1 MQTLYVIFCYD
12 TLSYV
17 CCAYVLDG
25 PGSEEIDDQD
35 DVSAATHW
43 LLPAAEME
51 GLWENLIFDRWDIV
65 LWGLVLLSGDTKTR
79 GDTWQVR

>member
-1 MQTLYVIFCYD
+1 M
-12 TLSYV
+12 

-51 GLWENLIFDRWDIV
+51 GLWENLIFDR
-65 LWGLVLLSGDTKTR
+65 
-79 GDTWQVR
+79 